1 MLRLPEVPGAAR
13 KGPDMTLPPP
23 LPDGLLASYGLEG
36 AAVEPLGDG
45 LINHTWRV
53 RPAQG
58 KPRVLQRVNAIF
70 PPAVN
75 GDIAVVTQ
83 HLEARGL
90 ATPRLLPTTE
100 GRLWV
105 ELDGGVWRL
114 MSFVTGICRNA
125 LETAGQARAAGA
137 LLGRFHRALDDLDH
151 VFANPRLGV
160 HDTPRHLAALAA
172 ALETHRD
179 HADYDLI
186 APIGETILA
195 RADALPPL
203 PPTPDRIVH
212 GDPKINNII
221 FSEDRD
227 EARCLIDLDTLG
239 PMPLPLELGDA
250 FRSWCNPGSEDTT
263 ETLFSLELFAAAVRG
278 YAATTRGYVEPDE
291 WHAIVPATLTILVE
305 LAARFCADALN
316 ETYFGWDPARFAS
329 RSEHNRVR
337 AEGQL
342 SEFDSLQARRGP
354 AESAV
359 AEAFAS
365 R

>member
-1 MLRLPEVPGAAR
+1 
-13 KGPDMTLPPP
+13 MTLPPP
-23 LPDGLLASYGLEG
+23 LPEGLLARYGLAG
-36 AAVEPLGDG
+36 AAVAPLGDG

-53 RPAQG
+53 QPDG
-58 KPRVLQRVNAIF
+58 GEPRVLQRVNGIF

-75 GDIAVVTQ
+75 GDIAVVTE

-90 ATPRLLPTTE
+90 STPRLLPTTD
-100 GRLWV
+100 GRLWL
-105 ELDGGVWRL
+105 ELDGAVWRL
-114 MSFVTGICRNA
+114 MSFVTGVCRNA
-125 LETAGQARAAGA
+125 LETPGQAHAAGA

-160 HDTPRHLAALAA
+160 HDTPRHLAALAT

-179 HADYDLI
+179 HADYGLI

-203 PPTPDRIVH
+203 PSTPDRIVH

-221 FSEDRD
+221 FADGGD

-263 ETLFSLELFAAAVRG
+263 ETRFALDLFAAGVRG
-278 YAATTRGYVEPDE
+278 YAGTTRGYVAPDE
-291 WHAIVPATLTILVE
+291 WRAIVPATLTILVE

-316 ETYFGWDPARFAS
+316 EAYFGWDPERFAS

-342 SEFDSLQARRGP
+342 SEFDSLQARRGD

-359 AEAFAS
+359 AEAFTG